1 MNNKSVFSILAVLA
15 ILTGSLSACSPA
27 PTQEAIDKSTA
38 TTGAEPKPTLKWLVS
53 SSFYDLEADAG
64 AKITREVS
72 GYNIE
77 FQVISGV
84 EQLMLII
91 SSGESY
97 DYVYLSPAN
106 YNLMMNNNALMDI
119 TEPLGKYGGNITKS
133 ITTLWPA
140 TTVNGKIYAIPSTI
154 AQPGSLLNS
163 IVARGDLL
171 DTAGI
176 KVPTTI
182 DGFYETLVAIKKA
195 YPKMI
200 PLTTDAKSGY
210 GGYFVP
216 NLAGAFGI
224 TGTWQDVKGTI
235 TPIIKHP
242 NLKAYLE
249 YMAKLY
255 KEGLLDVEMPALSSK
270 DKVAKWTSSKSVMMV
285 NGWNGIETAI
295 GALREL
301 EPNMK
306 TAVLPIM
313 IGKDGTQVAE
323 KRSGVGAFGAI
334 PVTSKHP
341 VDSIKALNSI
351 MEMNNFTRIAM
362 GDEGK
367 HYTLNSDGSYK
378 LIQPA
383 FNNERVNSNVF
394 VSGFYR
400 EDVYPKMWEARLS
413 KNADL
418 ETTFNAFKASIAKI
432 GVDNPVSLAPAVTVV
447 DNMQALDTYV
457 MDALNGIVAGVT
469 PVDQLDKVIA
479 YWDSN
484 GGTKIEKFYNE
495 WRGKK

>member
-1 MNNKSVFSILAVLA
+1 MKNKSVCSIFAVLA
-15 ILTGSLSACSPA
+15 ILTGSLSACSPV
-27 PTQEAIDKSTA
+27 PTQEAADKPTA
-38 TTGAEPKPTLKWLVS
+38 TTGEEPKPTLKWLVS

-91 SSGESY
+91 SSGEPY

-119 TEPLGKYGGNITKS
+119 TEPLDKYGGNIKKA

-270 DKVAKWTSSKSVMMV
+270 DKVAKWTSGKSVMMV

-351 MEMNNFTRIAM
+351 IEMNNFTRIAL
-362 GDEGK
+362 GDEGT
-367 HYTLNSDGSYK
+367 HFSMNSDGGYK

>member
-1 MNNKSVFSILAVLA
+1 MKNKSVCSIFAVLA
-15 ILTGSLSACSPA
+15 ILTGSLSACSPV
-27 PTQEAIDKSTA
+27 PTQEAADKPTA
-38 TTGAEPKPTLKWLVS
+38 TTGEEPKPTLKWLVS

-91 SSGESY
+91 SSGEPY

-119 TEPLGKYGGNITKS
+119 TEPLDKYGGNIKKA

-270 DKVAKWTSSKSVMMV
+270 DKVAKWTSGKSVMMV

-351 MEMNNFTRIAM
+351 IEMNNFTRIAL
-362 GDEGK
+362 GDEGT
-367 HYTLNSDGSYK
+367 HFSMNSDGSYK

>member
-1 MNNKSVFSILAVLA
+1 
-15 ILTGSLSACSPA
+15 
-27 PTQEAIDKSTA
+27 
-38 TTGAEPKPTLKWLVS
+38 
-53 SSFYDLEADAG
+53 
-64 AKITREVS
+64 
-72 GYNIE
+72 
-77 FQVISGV
+77 
-84 EQLMLII
+84 MLII
-91 SSGESY
+91 SSGEPY

-119 TEPLGKYGGNITKS
+119 TEPLDKYGGNIKKA

-270 DKVAKWTSSKSVMMV
+270 DKVAKWTSGKSVMMV

-351 MEMNNFTRIAM
+351 IEMNNFTRIAL
-362 GDEGK
+362 GDEGT
-367 HYTLNSDGSYK
+367 HFSMNSDGGYK